1 MKDALMII
9 PIFVITLISAFL
21 LVTALYIQEIDKVE
35 KENKELKM
43 QNERLQKIIKEL
55 DREQAEQT
63 KRTAE
68 RNGVG
73 GLREV

>member
-1 MKDALMII
+1 MKDE
-9 PIFVITLISAFL
+9 ITLGFTLFFFGIVIGTILMANNSFVL
-21 LVTALYIQEIDKVE
+21 K
-35 KENKELKM
+35 KENKELKT

-73 GLREV
+73 G

>member
-21 LVTALYIQEIDKVE
+21 LVTALYIQVIDKVE

-43 QNERLQKIIKEL
+43 QNERLQKIVKEL
-55 DREQAEQT
+55 DREQAEHT

-68 RNGVG
+68 RNGIG
-73 GLREV
+73 G

>member
-1 MKDALMII
+1 MII
-9 PIFVITLISAFL
+9 LIVFTAFILALLITS
-21 LVTALYIQEIDKVE
+21 TLYMNEIMDLTT
-35 KENKELKM
+35 ENLELKT
-43 QNERLQKIIKEL
+43 QNERLQKIVKEL

-73 GLREV
+73 G

>member
-1 MKDALMII
+1 MKDEYILAFI
-9 PIFVITLISAFL
+9 PIFIMGFVLGAGLIMIFFIFRIS
-21 LVTALYIQEIDKVE
+21 DVE
-35 KENKELKM
+35 KENTELKT

-63 KRTAE
+63 KKIAE

-73 GLREV
+73 G

>member
-21 LVTALYIQEIDKVE
+21 LVTTLYIQEIDKVE
-35 KENKELKM
+35 KENLELKA
-43 QNERLQKIIKEL
+43 QNERLEKIVKEL

-63 KRTAE
+63 KKTAE

-73 GLREV
+73 G

>member
-1 MKDALMII
+1 MKDPLMII
-9 PIFVITLISAFL
+9 PIFVISLISAFL

-35 KENKELKM
+35 KENKELKT
-43 QNERLQKIIKEL
+43 QNERLEKIVKEL
-55 DREQAEQT
+55 DREQAEHT

-73 GLREV
+73 G

>member
-21 LVTALYIQEIDKVE
+21 LVTTLYINEIDKVE
-35 KENKELKM
+35 KENKELKT
-43 QNERLQKIIKEL
+43 QNERLEKIVKEL

-63 KRTAE
+63 RITAE

-73 GLREV
+73 G

>member
-1 MKDALMII
+1 MKDIVM
-9 PIFVITLISAFL
+9 LIL
-21 LVTALYIQEIDKVE
+21 LVVTAFILALLNTSTFYMNEIMDLTA
-35 KENKELKM
+35 ENLELKA
-43 QNERLQKIIKEL
+43 QNERLEKIVKEL

-73 GLREV
+73 G

>member
-21 LVTALYIQEIDKVE
+21 LVTALYIQEIDRVE
-35 KENKELKM
+35 KENKELKA

-55 DREQAEQT
+55 DREQAEHT
-63 KRTAE
+63 KKIAE

-73 GLREV
+73 G